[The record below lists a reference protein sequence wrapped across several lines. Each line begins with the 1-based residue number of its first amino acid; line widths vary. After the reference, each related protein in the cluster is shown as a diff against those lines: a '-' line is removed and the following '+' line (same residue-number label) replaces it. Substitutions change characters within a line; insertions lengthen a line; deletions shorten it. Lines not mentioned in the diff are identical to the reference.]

1 MLTNRDNAERAEQRR
16 KDVKNRFL
24 EHGKEI
30 DQIAAAAI
38 DEHREE
44 VEKKL
49 EEEKK
54 QASVDESARFK
65 RFKHYMHEQD

>member
-1 MLTNRDNAERAEQRR
+1 MLNNRDLADRAEQRR
-16 KDVKNRFL
+16 KDVKNRFM

-30 DQIAAAAI
+30 DMAAAEAI
-38 DEHREE
+38 DRHREE

-49 EEEKK
+49 EEEKA

-65 RFKHYMHEQD
+65 KFKHYMHEQD